1 MATKFKFA
9 ANDAL
14 KVINGPLFS
23 ELSMHC
29 FNEPTR
35 TKAHLFSVGGRYGK
49 QFGIILGNTDVA
61 TGIHP
66 AKQTRI
72 LFEKC
77 VLPSIQGIKPCSS
90 PYQGSRIKNNQ
101 DSKIAAPNQ
110 TSCIVADETAL
121 KALLK
126 WYAGV
131 SSIDK

>member
-1 MATKFKFA
+1 MATKFKYA

-29 FNEPTR
+29 FDEPTR
-35 TKAHLFSVGGRYGK
+35 TKAHLFAVGGIHGR
-49 QFGIILGNTDVA
+49 QLGIVLGSTDKK
-61 TGIHP
+61 TGMHP

-77 VLPSIQGIKPCSS
+77 VLPIIPGIELCPS
-90 PYQGSRIKNNQ
+90 PYQGSRIKSNQ

-121 KALLK
+121 KALLR
-126 WYAGV
+126 WYAG
-131 SSIDK
+131 D